1 MEGEDRAGGERKRKA
16 ARARSRLF
24 AVRLWRE
31 ELVDGTEYR
40 GSVREVVSGA
50 YVNFRDW
57 SDLAAFM
64 VARVEDGSFTPQ
76 DDPAHRDAP

>member
-1 MEGEDRAGGERKRKA
+1 M
-16 ARARSRLF
+16 ARARSHLF

-31 ELVDGTEYR
+31 ELADGAEYR

-50 YVNFRDW
+50 YANFRDW

-64 VARVEDGSFTPQ
+64 VARVEEG
-76 DDPAHRDAP
+76 DPVHRRDPPPHPSA

>member
-1 MEGEDRAGGERKRKA
+1 MADEGRAAGERGSGA
-16 ARARSRLF
+16 ASTRSRLF

-31 ELVDGTEYR
+31 ALADGAEYR

-50 YVNFRDW
+50 YTNFRDW

-64 VARVEDGSFTPQ
+64 VARVEE
-76 DDPAHRDAP
+76 DDRSPRGHPARHRSS